1 MTFLVNPIEF
11 GQFQEKVELVKNK
24 SIFHAGEISFRNAQ
38 RPEAESESDV
48 FGLTAGLINWIGN
61 EQFFIATVDKMA
73 LFSAEITKMSFQY
86 NTRDR

>member
-11 GQFQEKVELVKNK
+11 GQFKEKVELVKNK

-38 RPEAESESDV
+38 RPETESDV
-48 FGLTAGLINWIGN
+48 FGLTAVLINRIGN

-73 LFSAEITKMSFQY
+73 LFSAEITKMPFQY